1 MSALP
6 KPQTVDE
13 AGIAEICQLLQ
24 RAIEIADEIGVPA
37 LRHFLA
43 MAALEAVNQRPS
55 AAPDL
60 VRLLYREG

>member
-1 MSALP
+1 MSVQPGP
-6 KPQTVDE
+6 KPDQD
-13 AGIAEICQLLQ
+13 GIDAICRLLQ
-24 RAIEIADEIGVPA
+24 QAIEIADETGAPA

-60 VRLLYREG
+60 VRLLYRDG